1 MQSGVTAWEGKGE
14 GVLKTLKESEG
25 VMKRELLHL
34 VDRKSGQV
42 LVLYRQSLP
51 PISPHLHPHPHV

>member
-25 VMKRELLHL
+25 AMERKLLHL
-34 VDRKSGQV
+34 IDRKSGQV
-42 LVLYRQSLP
+42 PVLYR
-51 PISPHLHPHPHV
+51 